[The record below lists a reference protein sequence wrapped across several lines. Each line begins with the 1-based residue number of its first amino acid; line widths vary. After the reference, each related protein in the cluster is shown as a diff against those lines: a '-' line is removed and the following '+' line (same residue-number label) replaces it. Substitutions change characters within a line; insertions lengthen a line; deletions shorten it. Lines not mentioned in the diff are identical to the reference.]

1 MTLKDLFDVSGELT
15 LAGSKALDDLPPA
28 TCDAPIGSRLR
39 TELIAESALGIR
51 SEQPSLF
58 EEVRTGLFPGGRWIR
73 TSSSGASG
81 EADAILP
88 VKDRPR

>member
-1 MTLKDLFDVSGELT
+1 MTPTRFADIALRRLY
-15 LAGSKALDDLPPA
+15 LAGADRRSGLDMDDFA
-28 TCDAPIGSRLR
+28 DAARP
-39 TELIAESALGIR
+39 
-51 SEQPSLF
+51 
-58 EEVRTGLFPGGRWIR
+58 GLSPGGEWIR